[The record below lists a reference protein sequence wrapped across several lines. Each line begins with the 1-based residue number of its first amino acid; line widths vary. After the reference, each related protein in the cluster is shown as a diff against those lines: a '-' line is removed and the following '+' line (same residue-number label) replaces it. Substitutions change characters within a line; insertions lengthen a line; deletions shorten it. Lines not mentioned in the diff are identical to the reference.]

1 MVKRIFIISLIFCGF
16 NHVYSQDCFD
26 KVAKQAVLIDSLEKV
41 IKDMNNQSFSLINEL
56 QATQKALSDTI
67 KSLKSDLSSLET
79 YKSQK
84 KSTDAQLKTKSD
96 SISTLKNQLIDKDTQ
111 IATTKQQGDQKARAA
126 SERGKKE
133 ALESLVNS
141 YKKPFDDLIRSS
153 SNESVLRDIQLIG
166 DYPEIIQV
174 LTDLQI
180 YFNAKQLLA
189 MKFDLEHLKNATAQL
204 NKVKQN
210 SALLD
215 RLKESINSYQTF
227 NDGLKETLGEL
238 IKLDKVEIVTGMSD
252 KIQKLKFNKILSALS
267 PYFFNYDFNLAD
279 YPYLADILLEILK
292 RKEPNADAEVTD
304 LLNKL

>member
-238 IKLDKVEIVTGMSD
+238 IKLDKVEIVTGMS
-252 KIQKLKFNKILSALS
+252 
-267 PYFFNYDFNLAD
+267 
-279 YPYLADILLEILK
+279 
-292 RKEPNADAEVTD
+292 
-304 LLNKL
+304 